1 MYKWY
6 EQVVVGSY
14 MSVGGSLVGLI
25 KPGRLSL
32 VGTLLTM
39 WGLFRELSIS
49 ITRSDYEGVYIYPAM
64 SIALISAFLSV
75 RKDIRKIHRSFT
87 ATPILKPKIV

>member
-1 MYKWY
+1 
-6 EQVVVGSY
+6 
-14 MSVGGSLVGLI
+14 MSVGGSVVGLI

-32 VGTLLTM
+32 VGTLLAM
-39 WGLFRELSIS
+39 WGLFRELTIS
-49 ITRSDYEGVYIYPAM
+49 YRRSDYNIYLPEDEGVYIYPAM

-87 ATPILKPKIV
+87 APPIILKPKLV